1 MINQVYTVAELATKL
16 EVTERTLSNCIRE
29 GKLKGYK
36 QFKRWYI
43 THEQL
48 LAFLETNQE
57 ENQDNAKRPN
67 VNPKK

>member
-1 MINQVYTVAELATKL
+1 MKNEVYTVAELAAKL
-16 EVTERTLSNCIRE
+16 DVSERTIANAIRE

-36 QFKRWYI
+36 HFKKWYI

-67 VNPKK
+67 VKPK